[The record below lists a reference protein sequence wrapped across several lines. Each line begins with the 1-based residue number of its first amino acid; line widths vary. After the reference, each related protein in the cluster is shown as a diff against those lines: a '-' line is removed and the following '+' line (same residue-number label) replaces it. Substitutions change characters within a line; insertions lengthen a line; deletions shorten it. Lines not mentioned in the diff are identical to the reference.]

1 MRGREG
7 GREGWW
13 EDDGTGVE
21 FTHPA
26 GSAHYWHICFS
37 VMSHP
42 SYGGSE
48 RKCGFLSEK
57 ETQAGIYKGINCL
70 QGCLIVSARNRFWF

>member
-1 MRGREG
+1 MKREKAPKGRGDG
-7 GREGWW
+7 GT

-48 RKCGFLSEK
+48 RKCVRER
-57 ETQAGIYKGINCL
+57 ETQTEI
-70 QGCLIVSARNRFWF
+70 